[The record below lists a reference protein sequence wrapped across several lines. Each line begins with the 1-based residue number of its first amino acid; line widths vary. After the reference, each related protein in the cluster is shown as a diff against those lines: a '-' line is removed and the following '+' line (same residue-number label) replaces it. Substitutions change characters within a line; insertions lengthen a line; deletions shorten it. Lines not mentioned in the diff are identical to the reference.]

1 MPPKPTLPVPTKD
14 HQSEDLLRR
23 WISGAI
29 TAPEE
34 AELERRAQNEPELRE
49 ALVGLQA
56 TPEVDHQAHLAKMM
70 ARVQP
75 GLKAVPRPRPRYTTY
90 AIAASVAMLLG
101 LSVWLLPQYFAA
113 DDEAEIALD
122 RRAPVPA
129 APPSPL
135 PIDPAPAAPAP
146 EDVAVEA
153 DAVETEPEVAIREK
167 STSQAVTP
175 STIAPVASADGEATA
190 EGSDETANTVSPA
203 REIAPLEAPTPRAA
217 NGAPTLP
224 APPSPLIGEVT
235 DEEGNPIVGA
245 EVLRVGQALGERT
258 DSNGVF
264 RLPQDQTLSE
274 IVVRAAGYEEETVD
288 LFGVNEQL
296 QIGLTPLT
304 SRARADAFAE
314 NAARAEINMEPLVKQ
329 QSRALPVEGYRQLR
343 ERIEASRPKEVPP
356 GKVRVSFLVQPDGT
370 LTDFRFRGQPDQA
383 TMDYVGTTLVESS
396 TWEVTDQSGPV
407 RVYFKL
413 RFD

>member
-1 MPPKPTLPVPTKD
+1 MSTKD

-34 AELERRAQNEPELRE
+34 AELERRAQSEPELRE

-56 TPEVDHQAHLAKMM
+56 APEADHQAHIARMM
-70 ARVQP
+70 ERVQP
-75 GLKAVPRPRPRYTTY
+75 GLKAVPRTRARYTTY
-90 AIAASVAMLLG
+90 AIAASVATLLG

-113 DDEAEIALD
+113 GDEAEIALE

-129 APPSPL
+129 APPTPL
-135 PIDPAPAAPAP
+135 PNDAAPAAPPQSTAAP
-146 EDVAVEA
+146 VE
-153 DAVETEPEVAIREK
+153 EVAKEE
-167 STSQAVTP
+167 A
-175 STIAPVASADGEATA
+175 AGEAPA
-190 EGSDETANTVSPA
+190 EVANTASVRKITPLSAPA
-203 REIAPLEAPTPRAA
+203 PRAA
-217 NGAPTLP
+217 TETPTLP
-224 APPSPLIGEVT
+224 APPPPLTGEVT

-245 EVLRVGQALGERT
+245 EVLRLGQALGERT

-264 RLPQDQTLSE
+264 RLPQDRTLNE
-274 IVVRAAGYEEETVD
+274 IMVRAAGYEQETVE
-288 LFGVNEQL
+288 LFGVDEQL
-296 QIGLTPLT
+296 QIGLTPLA
-304 SRARADAFAE
+304 SRAGADAFAE
-314 NAARAEINMEPLVKQ
+314 NAARAEITMEPLIKQ

-343 ERIEASRPKEVPP
+343 ERIEAGRPEGVPA

-370 LTDFRFRGQPDQA
+370 LTDFRFRGQPDRA

-396 TWEVTDQSGPV
+396 AWEVSDQSGPV

>member
-1 MPPKPTLPVPTKD
+1 MSTKD
-14 HQSEDLLRR
+14 HQSENLLRR

-34 AELERRAQNEPELRE
+34 AELERRAQSEPELRE
-49 ALVGLQA
+49 ALVGLQTA
-56 TPEVDHQAHLAKMM
+56 PEADHQAHIARMM

-75 GLKAVPRPRPRYTTY
+75 GLKAVPRRRPRYTTY
-90 AIAASVAMLLG
+90 AIAASVAMVLG
-101 LSVWLLPQYFAA
+101 LSVWLLPQYFGAEN
-113 DDEAEIALD
+113 EAEIALE

-135 PIDPAPAAPAP
+135 PTDAAPAAPPP
-146 EDVAVEA
+146 EEVVAEADVAA
-153 DAVETEPEVAIREK
+153 AKPEVAIREEIEPAPAPQTTAARAEEVAEEEV
-167 STSQAVTP
+167 SAETP
-175 STIAPVASADGEATA
+175 AELADAT
-190 EGSDETANTVSPA
+190 TPA
-203 REIAPLEAPTPRAA
+203 REVAPLAAPTPRAA
-217 NGAPTLP
+217 TETRSLP
-224 APPSPLIGEVT
+224 APPPPLTGEVT

-245 EVLRVGQALGERT
+245 EVLRLGQALGERT

-264 RLPQDQTLSE
+264 RLPQDRTLNE
-274 IVVRAAGYEEETVD
+274 ITVRAVGYEEETVD

-296 QIGLTPLT
+296 QIGLTPLV

-314 NAARAEINMEPLVKQ
+314 NAARAEINMEPLIKQ

-343 ERIEASRPKEVPP
+343 ERIEAGRPEGVPA

-370 LTDFRFRGQPDQA
+370 LTDFRFRGQPDRA

-396 TWEVTDQSGPV
+396 AWEVSDQSGPV

>member
-1 MPPKPTLPVPTKD
+1 MPTKD

-34 AELERRAQNEPELRE
+34 AELERRAQHEPELRE

-56 TPEVDHQAHLAKMM
+56 TPEVDHQAHLAKMI

-75 GLKAVPRPRPRYTTY
+75 GLKAVPRSRPRYTTY
-90 AIAASVAMLLG
+90 AIAASVAMLMG

-135 PIDPAPAAPAP
+135 PVDPAPAAPPP
-146 EDVAVEA
+146 EDVTTEDVTTETDATEA
-153 DAVETEPEVAIREK
+153 EPKVARSK
-167 STSQAVTP
+167 PAPQASVPQSTAAP
-175 STIAPVASADGEATA
+175 AEEIAEGEATT
-190 EGSDETANTVSPA
+190 TAPAQEIEPLAVPA
-203 REIAPLEAPTPRAA
+203 RRAA
-217 NGAPTLP
+217 TISLTLP
-224 APPSPLIGEVT
+224 APPPPLTGEVT

-245 EVLRVGQALGERT
+245 EVLRTGQPLGERT

-264 RLPQDQTLSE
+264 RLSQDQTLNE
-274 IVVRAAGYEEETVD
+274 ITVRAAGYEEETVE
-288 LFGVNEQL
+288 LFGVDEQL

-314 NAARAEINMEPLVKQ
+314 NAARAEINMEPLLPQ

-343 ERIEASRPKEVPP
+343 ERIEAGRPEEVPP

-396 TWEVTDQSGPV
+396 TWEVTDQFGPV

>member
-1 MPPKPTLPVPTKD
+1 MPTKD

-34 AELERRAQNEPELRE
+34 AELERRAHREPELQE
-49 ALVGLQA
+49 ALAGLQTA
-56 TPEVDHQAHLAKMM
+56 PEVDHQAHIAKMM
-70 ARVQP
+70 ARVQAGP
-75 GLKAVPRPRPRYTTY
+75 KVVPRTRPRYTTY
-90 AIAASVAMLLG
+90 AIAASVVMLLG

-129 APPSPL
+129 APPAPL
-135 PIDPAPAAPAP
+135 PIDPAPAAPPP
-146 EDVAVEA
+146 EEVVEETG
-153 DAVETEPEVAIREK
+153 AVETESDVASRMEESEPTAI
-167 STSQAVTP
+167 SQ
-175 STIAPVASADGEATA
+175 STIPPAKEIVDQEIIMDASDEAATTAVPPRAVEPVAAPSSQVATDGIT
-190 EGSDETANTVSPA
+190 
-203 REIAPLEAPTPRAA
+203 LPTP
-217 NGAPTLP
+217 
-224 APPSPLIGEVT
+224 PPLLTGEVT

-264 RLPQDQTLSE
+264 RLPQDQTLNE
-274 IVVRAAGYEEETVD
+274 ITVRAAGYEEETVE
-288 LFGVNEQL
+288 LFGVDEQL

-343 ERIEASRPKEVPP
+343 ERIEAGRPEEVPP

-383 TMDYVGTTLVESS
+383 TMDYVGTALVETSA
-396 TWEVTDQSGPV
+396 WNVVTGSGPV

>member
-1 MPPKPTLPVPTKD
+1 MPTKD

-34 AELERRAQNEPELRE
+34 AELERRAHREPELQE
-49 ALVGLQA
+49 ALAGLQTA
-56 TPEVDHQAHLAKMM
+56 PEVDHQAHIAKMM
-70 ARVQP
+70 ARVQAGP
-75 GLKAVPRPRPRYTTY
+75 KVVPRTRPRYTTY

-113 DDEAEIALD
+113 NDEAEIALD

-135 PIDPAPAAPAP
+135 PIDAAPAAPPP
-146 EDVAVEA
+146 EDVTTQDVTTKA
-153 DAVETEPEVAIREK
+153 DATEA
-167 STSQAVTP
+167 
-175 STIAPVASADGEATA
+175 APKVASNKQAPQASVPQSTA
-190 EGSDETANTVSPA
+190 ALAEEIAEEQANTTAPA
-203 REIAPLEAPTPRAA
+203 REIEPLAVPARRAA
-217 NGAPTLP
+217 TNALTLP
-224 APPSPLIGEVT
+224 APPPPLTGEVT

-245 EVLRVGQALGERT
+245 EVLRTGQPLGERT
-258 DSNGVF
+258 DSNGMF
-264 RLPQDQTLSE
+264 RLPQDQTLNE
-274 IVVRAAGYEEETVD
+274 ITVRAAGYEEETVE
-288 LFGVNEQL
+288 LFGVDEQL

-343 ERIEASRPKEVPP
+343 ERIEAGRPEEVPA
-356 GKVRVSFLVQPDGT
+356 GKVRVSFLVQPNGT

-383 TMDYVGTTLVESS
+383 TMDYVGTALVETSA
-396 TWEVTDQSGPV
+396 WNVVTGSGPV